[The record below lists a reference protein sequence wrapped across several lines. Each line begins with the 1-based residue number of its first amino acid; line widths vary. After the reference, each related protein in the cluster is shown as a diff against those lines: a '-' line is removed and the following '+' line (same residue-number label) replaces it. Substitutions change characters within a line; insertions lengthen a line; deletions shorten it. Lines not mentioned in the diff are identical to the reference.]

1 MNLENFLSERR
12 SSIIKKWRRAIVST
26 YPEDTQRFLKKEKD
40 QFANPVGNTIS
51 REVETLYDAVVGG
64 KDPEKISA
72 CLEGIIRIRA
82 VQDFK
87 PSQAVAFTLQLKD
100 IIRAELEGKA
110 LLNGVAD
117 EFKALETRINNMLFT
132 AFDIYTQCRQKI
144 YEIRVKEVTGQVG
157 RLLKRANL
165 VCEIPGQ
172 DPDL

>member
-1 MNLENFLSERR
+1 MNLESFLSERR
-12 SSIIKKWRRAIVST
+12 SGIIKKWRRAIVST

-40 QFANPVGNTIS
+40 QFNNPVGSTIA
-51 REVETLYDAVVGG
+51 REVETLYDAVVRGE
-64 KDPEKISA
+64 DPDKVTA

-87 PSQAVAFTLQLKD
+87 PSQAVAFTLQLKE
-100 IIRAELEGKA
+100 IIRDELEGKA
-110 LLNGVAD
+110 LLNGMAG
-117 EFKALETRINNMLFT
+117 EFRALETRIDDMVLQ
-132 AFDIYTQCRQKI
+132 AFDIYSQCRQKI
-144 YEIRVKEVTGQVG
+144 YDIRVREVTGQVG